1 MIHSYVRNP
10 KLKLF
15 KMKKIKL
22 FLIFLVSS
30 LILAAQ
36 DKPATEQAQNKDKPD
51 KKSVI
56 FGNIYT
62 DFYYAFNDNLKPKAA
77 FEFSTGLL
85 GFTHK
90 FSDKVQ
96 ATLIYDVT
104 RTTSNITVTDSAS
117 NSLDVTYFEGSKYT
131 AFLKMGAIE
140 WKITDALELSVG
152 QLLNQQYLTVQDKFW
167 GFRYIAT
174 TYQERYKYGM
184 PADFG
189 ARLTYN
195 FKDQL
200 KYSITI
206 SNGEGPFCY
215 QDDGANFLYAGNL
228 EIFPSKNI
236 ILKLYIDYETI
247 SNTASAG
254 DKMLVSC
261 FTGYKTEKFML
272 GIEFIAIDNYKF
284 IKAKQ
289 VYGFSLYSYYTLN
302 SKLKALVR
310 ADYGDLYPELK
321 IKNILMT
328 NNIILSASS
337 MNRKKIFSHL

>member
-1 MIHSYVRNP
+1 
-10 KLKLF
+10 
-15 KMKKIKL
+15 
-22 FLIFLVSS
+22 
-30 LILAAQ
+30 
-36 DKPATEQAQNKDKPD
+36 
-51 KKSVI
+51 VI

-90 FSDKVQ
+90 FSDKIK

-104 RTTSNITVTDSAS
+104 RTTNNITVTDSA
-117 NSLDVTYFEGSKYT
+117 NNILNVTYFEGSKYT

-174 TYQERYKYGM
+174 TYQERYRYGM

-195 FKDQL
+195 FKNEL
-200 KYSITI
+200 KYSMTI
-206 SNGEGPFCY
+206 SNGEGPFSY
-215 QDDGANFLYAGNL
+215 QDNDANFLYAVNL
-228 EIFPSKNI
+228 EIFPIKNI
-236 ILKLYIDYETI
+236 IFKLYIDYETI
-247 SNTASAG
+247 SNTRYVG

-261 FTGYKTEKFML
+261 FTGYKTKKFML
-272 GIEFIAIDNYKF
+272 GMEFSGIDNYKF
-284 IKAKQ
+284 VKADQ
-289 VYGFSLYSYYTLN
+289 IYGFSLYSYYTLN
-302 SKLKALVR
+302 SKLKVLARV
-310 ADYGDLYPELK
+310 DYGNLYPELK
-321 IKNILMT
+321 TRKYINDKQYYIVGFQYEPEKNLFTSLNFRYQNYPDVPFIYA
-328 NNIILSASS
+328 NFGV
-337 MNRKKIFSHL
+337 KF